1 MRTLVISA
9 LALSLSASLACA
21 AAGGGTTSSGATG
34 TPSGTNANNSP
45 LKLNCKN
52 GEVVKIVKKNGKD
65 VKECVKVTG
74 SLVPD
79 DDLYHQGWVLAK
91 AGQYDWAIEVLSSV
105 KDQTNPDVLTMLGYS
120 NRKAGRVDVGFNFYN
135 KALAINPDHVRA
147 HEYLGEG
154 LVAQGKIEQAKVQLG
169 EVKRICGNTT
179 CEEYQDLSKAILD
192 GKEDAL

>member
-1 MRTLVISA
+1 
-9 LALSLSASLACA
+9 
-21 AAGGGTTSSGATG
+21 
-34 TPSGTNANNSP
+34 

-52 GEVVKIVKKNGKD
+52 GEVVKTVKKDGKD

-91 AGQYDWAIEVLSSV
+91 AGQYDWAIEVLASV
-105 KDQTNPDVLTMLGYS
+105 KDQTNPDVFTMLGYS

-154 LVAQGKIEQAKVQLG
+154 LVAQGKIDLAKVQLG

-179 CEEYQDLSKAILD
+179 CEEYQDLSKAILG